1 MPLGLPSMAIIGL
14 AGNSPNH
21 PNPNG
26 SNGKSQSGS
35 STGDSTAEEGWTRA
49 CRTVLGVLKRVLIM
63 ESETDRGSISE
74 QS

>member
-1 MPLGLPSMAIIGL
+1 MAIMSL
-14 AGNSPNH
+14 AGNGHNH
-21 PNPNG
+21 PSPSG

-63 ESETDRGSISE
+63 ESETDRGNINE

>member
-1 MPLGLPSMAIIGL
+1 MPLGLPSMAIMSL
-14 AGNSPNH
+14 AGNGLNH
-21 PNPNG
+21 PGTNG

-63 ESETDRGSISE
+63 ESETDRGNINE